1 MFRNI
6 NGVAVIHS
14 MKHVFCILMA
24 AVLCFTACACGADNG
39 YGVRAIETLVEQ
51 DYSILF
57 RNEDPIYFYVTA
69 AIQVLAAEGKV
80 DELSQKWL
88 GGRNVEFDAD
98 LNALD
103 IYAVPKDK
111 TFIIGVDINS
121 FPFVYISNGT
131 FWGYDIELA
140 QAVTDKLGW
149 TLKAQAI
156 EKENVYQEL
165 YSGNV
170 DCIWGGVAVDQKDVD
185 KGLFVQFGPYIHN
198 DIVIAGRDSSTI
210 SGKSGL
216 KGKTLAMP
224 STPEALDALKSNGN
238 AIDRLGNVLRLVG
251 GTTECF
257 TYLYSGQCDVILTDT
272 TAIQYYNCH

>member
-1 MFRNI
+1 
-6 NGVAVIHS
+6 
-14 MKHVFCILMA
+14 MKKTICMVLA
-24 AVLCFTACACGADNG
+24 AVLCLSFAACGSTGNS
-39 YGVRAIETLVEQ
+39 YGVRPLETLVEQ
-51 DYSILF
+51 EYAIVF

-88 GGRNVEFDAD
+88 GERAVQFDAD
-98 LNALD
+98 INALD
-103 IYAVPKDK
+103 IYAVPQGK

-140 QAVTDKLGW
+140 QAVADKLGW
-149 TLKAQAI
+149 ELKAQAI
-156 EKENVYQEL
+156 DKENVYQEL

-170 DCIWGGVAVDQKDVD
+170 DCIWGGVAIDQKDVD
-185 KGLFVQFGPYIHN
+185 NGKFVQYGPYIHN
-198 DIVIAGRDSSTI
+198 DIVIAGRDSSSV
-210 SGKSGL
+210 SGSAAL

-224 STPEALDALKSNGN
+224 STPEALEALKT
-238 AIDRLGNVLRLVG
+238 DEKLVKRLGNVLRLVG

-257 TYLYSGQCDVILTDT
+257 TYLYSGQCDAILTDS
-272 TAIQYYNCH
+272 TAMLYYNCH